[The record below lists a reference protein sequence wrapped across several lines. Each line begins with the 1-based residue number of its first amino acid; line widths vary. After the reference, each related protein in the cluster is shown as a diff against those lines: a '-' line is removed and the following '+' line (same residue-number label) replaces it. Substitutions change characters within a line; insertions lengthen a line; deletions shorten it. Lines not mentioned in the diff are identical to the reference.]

1 MDTAIREIMMDYER
15 QLSADKREQKKR
27 VRGIYERLPEYK
39 ALEDRTADISAKAAI
54 LAASGQK
61 EEAAALVK
69 ELGRI
74 SEEKKKL
81 LADAGVPDG
90 YLSVQY
96 ACPDCRDTGYIRGRK
111 CHCLE
116 LKLTKHYYAR
126 SGIYDKLLTENFDT
140 FSFDHYK
147 GEDLSN
153 IREIYSAAKRFV
165 ETFAESYR
173 NMLFYGSVGC
183 GKSFMSNCI
192 AKALIDEGVAVTYI
206 SAIKLFDILS
216 AHLFGRQEAN
226 AAEYRMLFNSPLL
239 IVDDLGTEVSSSA
252 VSSELF
258 SLLNERD
265 LASLSTVIS
274 TNYSLPELKDKYSDR
289 AFSRLLGNYEIY
301 RFSGDDI
308 RVKKAE
314 VS

>member
-96 ACPDCRDTGYIRGRK
+96 ACPDCRDTGYIRGR
-111 CHCLE
+111 
-116 LKLTKHYYAR
+116 
-126 SGIYDKLLTENFDT
+126 
-140 FSFDHYK
+140 
-147 GEDLSN
+147 
-153 IREIYSAAKRFV
+153 
-165 ETFAESYR
+165 
-173 NMLFYGSVGC
+173 
-183 GKSFMSNCI
+183 
-192 AKALIDEGVAVTYI
+192 
-206 SAIKLFDILS
+206 
-216 AHLFGRQEAN
+216 RQ
-226 AAEYRMLFNSPLL
+226 
-239 IVDDLGTEVSSSA
+239 G
-252 VSSELF
+252 
-258 SLLNERD
+258 
-265 LASLSTVIS
+265 
-274 TNYSLPELKDKYSDR
+274 
-289 AFSRLLGNYEIY
+289 
-301 RFSGDDI
+301 
-308 RVKKAE
+308 
-314 VS
+314 